1 MPAARYLS
9 AIDVGTATTR
19 AMIAAVDDARDRLTL
34 AGWGQAANRGLA
46 HGIVVDIQAAQIG
59 LREAVRAAE
68 AMAQRRME
76 RAYVSL
82 SGAHVRTVVTPA
94 LLSVNRA
101 QRISSATMQQAL
113 QQARQFQLKPDHQI
127 IHTLAGPWTV
137 DDQFHVQ
144 RPEGMH
150 AARLG
155 VEALIVSGNSTAI
168 GNLLHCLAAIH
179 VDVEELVLSPLAS
192 SQTALTSE
200 EKQMGTV
207 LIDMGAGTTD
217 VIAYQGGHVQL
228 IQPLAA
234 GGNQFSHDLATQMH
248 CPWPVAERLKRDHG
262 AAQPAVDGRAEVKA
276 QVFGDQGEMAFSTRF
291 LARILAARAETLWAQ
306 VEAALGQADLG
317 SALPAGIV
325 LTGGASQ
332 LARLNESCRAH
343 FQVPVRVASVPYTLP
358 LQQLAPEQRAPA
370 YATVIGLLLW
380 GRQAESQVLSAPA
393 PRPTPA
399 TGWRRRMRTVLAH
412 FLPG

>member
-1 MPAARYLS
+1 MPAVRYLS

-19 AMIAAVDDARDRLTL
+19 AVIAAVDEARDRLTL
-34 AGWGQAANRGLA
+34 AGWGQAANRGLS
-46 HGIVVDIQAAQIG
+46 HGIVVDIQAAQVG

-82 SGAHVRTVVTPA
+82 SGAHVQTVVTPA
-94 LLSVNRA
+94 ILSVNRS
-101 QRISSATMQQAL
+101 QRISGATMQQAL
-113 QQARQFQLKPDHQI
+113 QQARQFQLKPNQQI

-155 VEALIVSGNSTAI
+155 VEALIISGNSTAI

-200 EKQMGTV
+200 EKQMGAV
-207 LIDMGAGTTD
+207 LIDMGAGATD

-228 IQPLAA
+228 IQSLAT
-234 GGNQFSHDLATQMH
+234 GGGQFSHDLATQMH
-248 CPWPVAERLKRDHG
+248 CPLPVAERLKRDHG
-262 AAQPAVDGRAEVKA
+262 AAQPAAAGRAEVKA
-276 QVFGDQGEMAFSTRF
+276 QVFGDQGEVAFSTRF

-306 VEAALGQADLG
+306 VEAALGQVDLG
-317 SALPAGIV
+317 ALPAGIV

-358 LQQLAPEQRAPA
+358 LHQFASEQRAPA

-380 GRQAESQVLSAPA
+380 GRQAEAQVLSAPA

-399 TGWRRRMRTVLAH
+399 TGWRRTVRAVLAH